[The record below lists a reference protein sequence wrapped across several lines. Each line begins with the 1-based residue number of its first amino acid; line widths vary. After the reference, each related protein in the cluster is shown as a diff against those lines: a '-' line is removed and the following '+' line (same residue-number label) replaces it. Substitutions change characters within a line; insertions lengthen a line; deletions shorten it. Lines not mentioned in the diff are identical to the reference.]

1 MFKVGDKV
9 VCPMRGSGIIES
21 IEERDFLGQ
30 AQQYFIIKIIN
41 TDMTLMIPTAKM
53 ATSNIRLISDLTTAE
68 DAFDTL
74 SKYDELSAEPVNAK
88 ERRKINMSKIS
99 DGSLIGCAEVV
110 RDLTH
115 IHQKKSL
122 NASEREMLMN
132 ARKFIINEVSLVKDI
147 SESQASSLLDEVLTS
162 SFQ

>member
-1 MFKVGDKV
+1 MFKIGDKV
-9 VCPMRGSGIIES
+9 VCPLRGSGIVQS
-21 IEERDFLGQ
+21 IEERDFLGK

-41 TDMTLMIPTAKM
+41 TEMTLMIPTAKI
-53 ATSNIRLISDLTTAE
+53 ATSNIRLISDISTAE
-68 DAFDTL
+68 DAFVTL
-74 SKYDELSAEPVNAK
+74 TKHEEISTEPVNAK
-88 ERRKINMSKIS
+88 ERRKINMDKIS
-99 DGSLIGCAEVV
+99 NGSLVGCAEVV

-132 ARKFIINEVSLVKDI
+132 ARRFIINEVILVKDI
-147 SESQASSLLDEVLTS
+147 SEAQASSLLDSMLTN

>member
-1 MFKVGDKV
+1 MFKIGDKV
-9 VCPMRGSGIIES
+9 VCPMRGSGIVQS
-21 IEERDFLGQ
+21 IEERDFLGEV
-30 AQQYFIIKIIN
+30 QQYFIIKIIN
-41 TDMTLMIPTAKM
+41 TDMTLMIPTAKI
-53 ATSNIRLISDLTTAE
+53 ATSNIRLISDLSTAE
-68 DAFDTL
+68 DAFATL
-74 SKYDELSAEPVNAK
+74 GTYEEPSVEAVNAK
-88 ERRKINMSKIS
+88 ERRKINMDKIS
-99 DGSLIGCAEVV
+99 NGSLIGCAEVV

-147 SESQASSLLDEVLTS
+147 SDTQASSLLDEVLTS